1 MLTKFR
7 DRIFLDRA
15 SWTPERQE
23 YLIKQVFVILLA
35 GIIVGI
41 FITRVNIY
49 WVLALMG
56 VLTLSLVV
64 IWQFEAAM
72 VLYLLVA
79 FISWGR
85 TPNLVAGG
93 SGFGKGVYISQIM
106 LGFLLAIWV
115 GKYMLSALPANRI
128 RSGFHIPIVLY
139 LIYCVFNVVNAFIF
153 WDVHVSKANQ
163 YIQVNAIEVGL
174 RLLSAGAFVMMATS
188 ITSKKWLKLA
198 SAAVLIPGLY
208 NLANEATGN
217 HIHLFVPW
225 WSILT
230 LMPVAYMWGVAL
242 QPKYSVLKRVIA
254 LAVVLFAIVVVFVRG
269 VSWVSGWLGLFVAL
283 ATVAFIVS
291 KRVFAFC
298 AVAAVIAGMI
308 AWPFINS
315 NIVQASRTEGDFERF
330 TLLSGALKYATHFPF
345 GVGLGN
351 YRSYNTFYYEKKW
364 GTATF
369 TSAHGTYSQH
379 LAETGIPGLL
389 LFSSILV
396 LGCRWLLKEY
406 KKLPPGGSK
415 TFLLAA
421 IGQLVGIACVAW
433 IGDYIIPTYHNGG
446 IITFSTTVYSW
457 LIWGLAVA
465 HVRLR

>member
-1 MLTKFR
+1 
-7 DRIFLDRA
+7 
-15 SWTPERQE
+15 
-23 YLIKQVFVILLA
+23 
-35 GIIVGI
+35 
-41 FITRVNIY
+41 
-49 WVLALMG
+49 
-56 VLTLSLVV
+56 
-64 IWQFEAAM
+64 
-72 VLYLLVA
+72 
-79 FISWGR
+79 
-85 TPNLVAGG
+85 
-93 SGFGKGVYISQIM
+93 
-106 LGFLLAIWV
+106 
-115 GKYMLSALPANRI
+115 
-128 RSGFHIPIVLY
+128 
-139 LIYCVFNVVNAFIF
+139 
-153 WDVHVSKANQ
+153 
-163 YIQVNAIEVGL
+163 
-174 RLLSAGAFVMMATS
+174 
-188 ITSKKWLKLA
+188 
-198 SAAVLIPGLY
+198 
-208 NLANEATGN
+208 
-217 HIHLFVPW
+217 
-225 WSILT
+225 
-230 LMPVAYMWGVAL
+230 
-242 QPKYSVLKRVIA
+242 VLKRVLA
-254 LAVVLFAIVVVFVRG
+254 LAVVVLAIVVVFVKG

-291 KRVFAFC
+291 KRVFALF

-315 NIVQASRTEGDFERF
+315 NIVQTSRTEGDFERF
-330 TLLSGALKYATHFPF
+330 TLLPEALKYATHFPF

-351 YRSYNTFYYEKKW
+351 YRSYNTFYYGKKW

-396 LGCRWLLKEY
+396 LGYRWLLKEY
-406 KKLPPGGSK
+406 RKFPPGGSK